1 VRERAWRRITPDFAP
16 TFATAAAHIA
26 SDDVNPAKHPK
37 TVLKLHNSL
46 KPKKTTKIKFE
57 LQFANKSFKR
67 ERETHTHKTTISLTH
82 TKGRNPN

>member
-57 LQFANKSFKR
+57 LQFVNKSFKR
-67 ERETHTHKTTISLTH
+67 ERDTHTQNNNLTY
-82 TKGRNPN
+82 TYKRKKP